1 MPSEYAY
8 GTFANFSPRGTSA
21 LSLRSKAACGR
32 IKAGSTAQMES
43 ALPHLA
49 KPEAEVLQPFLN
61 PGITLVPVPSSAPL
75 TENAVWP
82 SKVIADVLLANG
94 YGGEVRALI
103 ERVTAVRKSS
113 TAPAAERPLIPEHMA
128 SMQLN
133 ADMLAPDQITLVDD
147 VLTKGST
154 TVACADLLQER
165 LPDAT
170 IRIFAMMRTQGFVDD
185 IEKIVDPSVGT
196 IIGHASGKP
205 FRDP

>member
-1 MPSEYAY
+1 
-8 GTFANFSPRGTSA
+8 
-21 LSLRSKAACGR
+21 
-32 IKAGSTAQMES
+32 MES

-61 PGITLVPVPSSAPL
+61 PGITLVPVPRSAPL

-113 TAPAAERPLIPEHMA
+113 TAPAAERPSIPEHMA
-128 SMQLN
+128 SMQVN

-154 TVACADLLQER
+154 TVACANLLQER
-165 LPDAT
+165 FPDAT